1 MRLKRTDTQSKSNQI
16 KSNQIK
22 SNQIKTNTNH
32 DFYHEHYGYCHG
44 LRQGKR
50 YLYERCDER
59 DQVQRE
65 LP

>member
-1 MRLKRTDTQSKSNQI
+1 MRLKRTDTQSKANQTNQTNQI

-22 SNQIKTNTNH
+22 TNH